1 MAVSSIE
8 ATAGSSSANSYI
20 TTADGDVY
28 AEDHLG
34 TLNWTTAS
42 ADDQARALLAATAR
56 LDELQWV
63 GSRATT
69 PQALAWPR
77 LDASCCEKSYDSETI
92 PPEVEAA
99 CFDLAEL
106 LLGDAGAFS
115 TVAQV
120 TGDLVPGIPNDN
132 LSSAS
137 LGNGALS
144 LSFKNSTAPVYLN
157 ALNVLPSLRQL
168 LGCLCL
174 SKPASSIGCIAVL
187 RA

>member
-20 TTADGDVY
+20 TTADGDAY
-28 AEDHLG
+28 ADNRLG

-42 ADDQARALLAATAR
+42 VDDQARALLAATAR
-56 LDELQWV
+56 LDELEWV

-69 PQALAWPR
+69 TQALAWPR
-77 LDASCCEKSYDSETI
+77 LDAACCEKSYDSETI
-92 PPEVEAA
+92 PPEVMAA
-99 CFDLAEL
+99 TFDLAEL
-106 LLGDAGAFS
+106 LLGNAGAFS

-120 TGDLVPGIPNDN
+120 TGELVPGIPNVN
-132 LSSAS
+132 LASAS

-144 LSFKNSTAPVYLN
+144 LSFKDPIAPVYLN
-157 ALNVLPSLRQL
+157 AINVLPSLRQL

-174 SKPASSIGCIAVL
+174 SKPSSSVGVVAVR

>member
-1 MAVSSIE
+1 MAVSSII

-20 TTADGDVY
+20 SIVEADGY
-28 AEDHLG
+28 ADNYLG
-34 TLNWTTAS
+34 TLNWSTAS
-42 ADDQARALLAATAR
+42 ATDKARALLAATAR
-56 LDELQWV
+56 LEELEWI
-63 GSRATT
+63 GRRATT
-69 PQALAWPR
+69 TQALSWPR
-77 LDASCCEKSYDSETI
+77 AEARCGEKHYDDQMI
-92 PPEVEAA
+92 PPEVKQAT
-99 CFDLAEL
+99 FDLAEL

-120 TGDLVPGIPNDN
+120 SGELVPGIPNAN
-132 LSSAS
+132 LSGAS

-144 LSFKNSTAPVYLN
+144 LSFKNNSAPVYLN

-174 SKPASSIGCIAVL
+174 TNPASSFKVIAVR